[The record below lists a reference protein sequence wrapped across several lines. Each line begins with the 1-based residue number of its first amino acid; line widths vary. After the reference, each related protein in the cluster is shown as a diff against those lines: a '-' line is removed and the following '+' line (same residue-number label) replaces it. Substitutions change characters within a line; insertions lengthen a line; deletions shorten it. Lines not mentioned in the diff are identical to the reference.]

1 MTHTLSVAVN
11 GRERTRVTHVS
22 RALTTAERNYAQIEG
37 ESLAIFYGVTRLRRY
52 LLGTT
57 FEVVGDHKPL
67 LSMYN
72 MNRTGPMRVER
83 HKLQLQGY
91 TFTYIWEPGNTN
103 PADYA
108 SRHPDIQDSA
118 MPSCLPR
125 RLSTDGSSTM

>member
-1 MTHTLSVAVN
+1 
-11 GRERTRVTHVS
+11 
-22 RALTTAERNYAQIEG
+22 
-37 ESLAIFYGVTRLRRY
+37 
-52 LLGTT
+52 
-57 FEVVGDHKPL
+57 
-67 LSMYN
+67 MYN

-125 RLSTDGSSTM
+125 RLSTDGSSTMYTYVSVVAPFYACLVTLARAATGRWCAWGAPYAENVFVVLCIVAVC